1 MKVQQLFDVQG
12 DVTFITGGARGMG
25 QAFAEVMAANGARI
39 ALYDIDGPAL
49 EEAAA
54 ELRATGAE
62 VITTQG
68 DVADSPALR
77 AAVDAT
83 VAHWGKLDSVFA
95 NAGMSAG
102 RGYAL
107 SEAGR
112 LEAVDLAT
120 WERVL
125 QVNLTSVMVTMQA
138 ATPHMKAQRSGRMIV
153 NSSVGG
159 LRVEP
164 QVGYGYSATKSA
176 IAHIVRHAALELAPW
191 NILVNCVAPGAFRTN
206 LGSGRL
212 NDPAVAKIFEDMSPL
227 KRIASLEEFK
237 GLMLLLAS
245 PASSFM
251 TGTVIP
257 IDGGAMVI

>member
-1 MKVQQLFDVQG
+1 MKARQLFDVSG
-12 DVTFITGGARGMG
+12 HTTFITGGANGMG
-25 QAFAEVMAANGARI
+25 LAFAEVMVANGARVTLFDVD
-39 ALYDIDGPAL
+39 APAL
-49 EEAAA
+49 DRAAA
-54 ELRATGAE
+54 KLRAAGAE
-62 VITTQG
+62 VRTAVG
-68 DVADSPALR
+68 DVADSATLC
-77 AAVDAT
+77 AAIDTTASEC
-83 VAHWGKLDSVFA
+83 GRLDSVFA

-102 RGYAL
+102 RGYGL

-112 LEAVDLAT
+112 LEAVDMAT

-125 QVNLTSVMVTMQA
+125 QVNLTSVMVTMKA
-138 ATPHMKAQRSGRMIV
+138 AAVHMKAQKSGRIIV

-164 QVGYGYSATKSA
+164 QVGYAYSATKSA
-176 IAHIVRHAALELAPW
+176 VTHLVRHAALELAPW
-191 NILVNCVAPGAFRTN
+191 NVLVNCVAPGAFRTN

-212 NDPAVAKIFEDMSPL
+212 NDPAIAKVFEDMSPL

-251 TGTVIP
+251 TGNVIP
-257 IDGGAMVI
+257 IDGGAMII